1 MIDVAAQ
8 IHEVVQQTECIDS
21 RRLGLGLDK
30 IQYEMVALSFSPSDV
45 KHTESLAN
53 VVAFLG
59 YATGGDGSI
68 DRQGLPYCTFPTV
81 RGGRSAHCTNPNKS
95 PPSASIISI

>member
-8 IHEVVQQTECIDS
+8 VHEVVQQTEHIDC
-21 RRLGLGLDK
+21 RRLGLGLDT
-30 IQYEMVALSFSPSDV
+30 IQYEMVALSSSPSDV

-59 YATGGDGSI
+59 SATGGDGSI
-68 DRQGLPYCTFPTV
+68 DRQGLPYCTLPTV
-81 RGGRSAHCTNPNKS
+81 KFGWSSIRHSGNAL
-95 PPSASIISI
+95 PS